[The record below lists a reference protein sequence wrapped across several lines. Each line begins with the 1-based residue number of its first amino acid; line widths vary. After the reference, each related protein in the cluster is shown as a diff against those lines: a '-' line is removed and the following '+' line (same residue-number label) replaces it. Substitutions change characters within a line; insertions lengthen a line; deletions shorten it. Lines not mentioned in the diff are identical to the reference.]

1 LAETTIKARKAPPDR
16 GLNPLAIEFGSETK
30 EEEMVL
36 QLNSVDLKK
45 GKIEYLV
52 VPVCEKSK
60 IDPLASP
67 LIPLVEKLKAI
78 SDFSGK
84 KGESITF
91 YEPIGMG
98 AARVEFKGLGETGKL
113 DRESLRSM
121 AGTAVKSAIG
131 KKLSQLH
138 IAVPRI
144 KNSPLAPAEM
154 LDAIAEGAILANHVF
169 DKYKKKKE
177 QKPLEKINLV
187 MTAAEAK
194 KYQKQADRIETI
206 CGGTL
211 LARDWVSTPSNDKG
225 PEVLA
230 RDFASRAEK
239 EGLTVEILDETELKR
254 LKFGAL
260 LAVSLGS
267 EQKPF
272 VVLMRHCVPDAK
284 KTVLLVGKGITFDS
298 GGINIKRSPGMETM
312 KMDMAGAAAVAATL
326 ITAARL
332 QLKVNLIGVMPLV
345 ENMPSGKATRPGDI
359 VTSFQGKT
367 IEIGNTDAEGRLI
380 LADALAY
387 AIDRF
392 KPEITVDLATLTGAC
407 MAALGEK
414 IAGVFT
420 ADDDLAERLTDAGA
434 KTHERCWRLPLP
446 DDYKELLKSD
456 LADIKNMSSSSFGGA
471 ITGALFLSEFAGNTR
486 WAHMDIAG
494 TAFLKS
500 ATDYTPPG
508 GSGYGVRLLMELLD
522 TL

>member
-1 LAETTIKARKAPPDR
+1 
-16 GLNPLAIEFGSETK
+16 
-30 EEEMVL
+30 MVL
-36 QLNSVDLKK
+36 QLSSIDLKK
-45 GKIEYLV
+45 GNIDYLV

-60 IDPLASP
+60 IEPFASP
-67 LIPLVEKLKAI
+67 IKPLVEKLKTL

-91 YEPIGMG
+91 YEPIDS
-98 AARVEFKGLGETGKL
+98 AVTRVEFKGLGEIGKL

-121 AGTAVKSAIG
+121 AGSAVKSAIG
-131 KKLSQLH
+131 KKLSQIH

-144 KNSPLAPAEM
+144 KNLPLTLTEM
-154 LDAIAEGAILANHVF
+154 IEAISEGAILANHVF
-169 DKYKKKKE
+169 DKYKKEKE
-177 QKPLEKINLV
+177 QKPLEAITLILSA
-187 MTAAEAK
+187 TEAK
-194 KYQKQADRIETI
+194 KYQKQVGRIEII
-206 CGGTL
+206 CGGTQ
-211 LARDWVSTPSNDKG
+211 LARNWVSTPSNDKG

-230 RDFASRAEK
+230 KDFASRAEK
-239 EGLTVEILDETELKR
+239 EGLSVQILDEKELKR

-272 VVLMRHCVPDAK
+272 FVVMQHRVPGAN

-298 GGINIKRSPGMETM
+298 GGINIKHGPAMETM

-359 VTSFQGKT
+359 ITSFQGKT

-387 AIDRF
+387 AIERF
-392 KPEITVDLATLTGAC
+392 KPDITVDLATLTGAC

-420 ADDDLAERLTDAGA
+420 KDDDLAERLTVAGT

-446 DDYKELLKSD
+446 DDYKELIKSD
-456 LADIKNMSSSSFGGA
+456 LADIKNMSSSTFGGA

-486 WAHMDIAG
+486 WAHLDIAG

-500 ATDYTPPG
+500 ATDYAPPG

-522 TL
+522 SL

>member
-1 LAETTIKARKAPPDR
+1 M
-16 GLNPLAIEFGSETK
+16 SETK
-30 EEEMVL
+30 EEGMVL
-36 QLNSVDLKK
+36 QLKSIDLKK
-45 GKIEYLV
+45 EKIDYLV
-52 VPVCEKSK
+52 VPVCEKLK
-60 IDPLASP
+60 METLAS
-67 LIPLVEKLKAI
+67 LLKPLVEKAKAI
-78 SDFSGK
+78 KEFGGK
-84 KGESITF
+84 KGESVTF
-91 YEPIGMG
+91 YEPAGISAG
-98 AARVEFKGLGETGKL
+98 RVELKGLGEAGKL

-131 KKLSQLH
+131 KKLTQIH
-138 IAVPRI
+138 IVVPRI
-144 KNSPLAPAEM
+144 KKSPIAPADILE
-154 LDAIAEGAILANHVF
+154 AIAEGACLANHVF
-169 DKYKKKKE
+169 DRYKKEKE
-177 QKPLEKINLV
+177 QKPLEKIFLV
-187 MTAAEAK
+187 VTAADAK
-194 KYQKQADRIETI
+194 TYQKPIDRVETI
-206 CGGTL
+206 CGGTQL
-211 LARDWVSTPSNDKG
+211 VRNWVSTPSNDKS
-225 PEVLA
+225 PEMLA
-230 RDFASRAEK
+230 KDFSSRAEK
-239 EGLTVEILDETELKR
+239 EGLTVEILDENELKR

-272 VVLMRHCVPDAK
+272 VVMMQHRVSDAQ

-298 GGINIKRSPGMETM
+298 GGINIKHGTAMETM

-332 QLKVNLIGVMPLV
+332 KLKVNLIGIMPLV

-380 LADALAY
+380 LADAMAY

-392 KPEITVDLATLTGAC
+392 KPDITVDLATLTGAC

-420 ADDDLAERLTDAGA
+420 MDDDLAERLTVAGA

-471 ITGALFLSEFAGNTR
+471 ITAALFLSEFAKNTR
-486 WAHMDIAG
+486 WAHLDIAG
-494 TAFLKS
+494 TAFLKT
-500 ATDYTPPG
+500 ATDYAPAG

-522 TL
+522 TF

>member
-1 LAETTIKARKAPPDR
+1 
-16 GLNPLAIEFGSETK
+16 
-30 EEEMVL
+30 MML
-36 QLNSVDLKK
+36 QLKAVALKK
-45 GKIEYLV
+45 EKIDYLV
-52 VPVCEKSK
+52 VPVCEKLK
-60 IDPLASP
+60 IETLSSP
-67 LIPLVEKLKAI
+67 LTPLVEKAKTI
-78 SDFSGK
+78 KEFSGK

-91 YEPIGMG
+91 YEPTGIPAG
-98 AARVEFKGLGETGKL
+98 RVEFKGMGETGKL
-113 DRESLRSM
+113 DRETLRSM
-121 AGTAVKSAIG
+121 AGAAVKSAIG
-131 KKLSQLH
+131 KKLSQIH

-144 KNSPLAPAEM
+144 KKSPLAPADILE
-154 LDAIAEGAILANHVF
+154 AIAEGACLANHVF
-169 DKYKKKKE
+169 DRYKKEKE
-177 QKPLEKINLV
+177 QKPLEKIVLV
-187 MTAAEAK
+187 VTAADAK
-194 KYQKQADRIETI
+194 KYQKPLDRVETI
-206 CGGTL
+206 CGGTQI
-211 LARDWVSTPSNDKG
+211 ARDWVSTPSNDKG

-230 RDFASRAEK
+230 NDFASRAEK
-239 EGLTVEILDETELKR
+239 EGLTVEILDEKELTR

-267 EQKPF
+267 EQKPI
-272 VVLMRHCVPDAK
+272 VVVMQHRVPNAK

-298 GGINIKRSPGMETM
+298 GGINIKHGPAMETM

-332 QLKVNLIGVMPLV
+332 KLKVNLIGVMPLV

-380 LADALAY
+380 LADAMAY

-392 KPEITVDLATLTGAC
+392 KPDITVDLATLTGAC

-420 ADDDLAERLTDAGA
+420 TDDELAELLTGAGT

-500 ATDYTPPG
+500 ATDYAPPG
-508 GSGYGVRLLMELLD
+508 GSGYGVRLLMELLE